1 MQLRKH
7 LSPVTVPFP
16 PTYSWPLLASL
27 MLIGPFWLKS
37 LLGHPALKVAS
48 YLSAVALCLLFLLLL
63 SPTSSRKVWYKCPSS
78 EILLV
83 FSIDDSFIHPHSFI
97 FTSPE
102 TLPENTSP
110 ILDFSS
116 RSSVCP
122 FISTPVPT
130 FMYSPI
136 IPYPGLVVRI

>member
-7 LSPVTVPFP
+7 FSPVTVPFP
-16 PTYSWPLLASL
+16 TDLLLTSLSIPDVDWPLLVEISSRTPSSQ
-27 MLIGPFWLKS
+27 GC
-37 LLGHPALKVAS
+37 LL
-48 YLSAVALCLLFLLLL
+48 LSAVALCLLFLLLL
-63 SPTSSRKVWYKCPSS
+63 SPTSSRKVWYKCQSS

-83 FSIDDSFIHPHSFI
+83 FSIDDCFIHPHSFI

-102 TLPENTSP
+102 TLLENMSP
-110 ILDFSS
+110 TLDFSA
-116 RSSVCP
+116 
-122 FISTPVPT
+122 PVPT